1 MATTKSEPSFASF
14 REGMKTIMAK
24 TLAKAVNDA
33 WKPSED
39 QLSEGPLSESPHEL
53 MVTRLERVAYNN
65 SVRTARAQPKMTH
78 RHHYATAARAVN
90 LALVMQMGPYPD
102 DVLGLKFLKGQLTA
116 EALVLA
122 SLSDTPPPDPREIV
136 RRMFTRTLMAH
147 PGYALDRERALETA
161 RDIEVSCYNAAVRT
175 SKESEDPPRRQ
186 WDSPAFVDIY
196 GTRCGT
202 INGLLDPNSSAC
214 HAYGATLVPRLFDGT
229 VSPATLGDMTSKE
242 LCPQATAAERAEIN
256 KRAVQKVQMKE
267 STLFR
272 CPHCNER
279 SCTYQEVQ
287 QRSLDEAPDYLCR
300 CLSCNR
306 RFKGRS

>member
-1 MATTKSEPSFASF
+1 MATTKAETSLAPL
-14 REGMKTIMAK
+14 REGMNTIMAT
-24 TLAKAVNDA
+24 TLARVVEEA
-33 WKPSED
+33 WAPPA
-39 QLSEGPLSESPHEL
+39 EGDPREL
-53 MVTRLERVAYNN
+53 VVARLERAAYN
-65 SVRTARAQPKMTH
+65 SAVRTARVQTKMPH
-78 RHHYATAARAVN
+78 RHHYAAAVRAVN
-90 LALVMQMGPYPD
+90 LALGTQVGPYPD
-102 DVLGLKFLKGQLTA
+102 DVLGLMYLRGDLSA
-116 EALVLA
+116 DALVAA
-122 SLSDTPPPDPREIV
+122 SLTETPPPDPRETV
-136 RRMFTRTLMAH
+136 RRLFVRTLMSALES
-147 PGYALDRERALETA
+147 YALDRELALETA

-202 INGLLDPNSSAC
+202 ISGLLDPHSSAC
-214 HAYGATLVPRLFDGT
+214 RAYGATLVTRLFDGT

-242 LCPQATAAERAEIN
+242 LCPQATAAERAEID

-279 SCTYQEVQ
+279 RCTYQEVQ
-287 QRSLDEAPDYLCR
+287 RRSLDEAPDYLCR

-306 RFKGRS
+306 RFTGRS